1 MLEVLIGTLVSRTV
15 CETRQCLQ
23 SDLLVERMLQ
33 FKRLLKSMRV
43 KQRNA
48 FAQIVAREA
57 RVNQVYELERKLLAI
72 LLLGV
77 A

>member
-1 MLEVLIGTLVSRTV
+1 
-15 CETRQCLQ
+15 
-23 SDLLVERMLQ
+23 MLQ